1 MALIVLI
8 IILISYY
15 FVPFLCSETKVE
27 WCLNFKTL
35 KALASVLA
43 SHSLSQPLFPYFK
56 VLTGCGGTHH
66 YMPALGGR
74 DSFRTARATLKPNA
88 DLIL

>member
-1 MALIVLI
+1 M
-8 IILISYY
+8 
-15 FVPFLCSETKVE
+15 
-27 WCLNFKTL
+27 NFKTL

-74 DSFRTARATLKPNA
+74 DRPFYIVSFRTARATLKPNA